1 MAIPWQKLQSFD
13 RRWLFLA
20 IGLAIAVPLM
30 VEFKMPFRTSERVE
44 ALHREIEALPPGTR
58 VLLAIDYD
66 PASKPELD
74 PFARAVLRHL
84 LLKRCRVVL
93 QTLWDKAPPIV
104 LALMDDIIV
113 GEHDRHRG
121 IFAGRHDA
129 PLVYG
134 RDYVFFGFK
143 EGKEAAIAAM
153 GRDFRQLYPADFRN
167 RPTGQLPIM
176 DGINRLSD
184 FPLIIEVSA
193 GFPGAVEY
201 VQQVVTRYN
210 LRFAASTTS
219 VSVTNLSPYYP
230 RQMFA
235 LVGGMRGAAEYES
248 LLGQVGLATRGL
260 NVLTVGHV
268 VIVLAITMG
277 NLIYFKT
284 RKQGGKKKGGG

>member
-1 MAIPWQKLQSFD
+1 MAFDWQKLQSFD

-20 IGLAIAVPLM
+20 IGLAIALPLM

-44 ALHREIEALPPGTR
+44 ALYREIEHIPPGTR

-66 PASKPELD
+66 PASKPELE

-104 LALMDDIIV
+104 LALIDDVIV

-121 IFAGRHDA
+121 IFAGRHDP

-153 GRDFRQLYPADFRN
+153 GRDFRQLYPADFRG
-167 RPTGQLPIM
+167 RPTGRLPIM
-176 DGINRLSD
+176 DGINRLGD
-184 FPLIIEVSA
+184 FPLIVEVSA

-201 VQQVVTRYN
+201 VQQVVTRYD

-248 LLGQVGLATRGL
+248 LMGQVGLATRGL

-268 VIVLAITMG
+268 VIVLAITLG

-284 RKQGGKKKGGG
+284 RKRKGAR

>member
-1 MAIPWQKLQSFD
+1 VAIDWLKLQSFD

-20 IGLAIAVPLM
+20 IGLAIALPLM
-30 VEFKMPFRTSERVE
+30 VEFRMPFTTSERVE
-44 ALHREIEALPPGTR
+44 ALHREIERLPPGTR

-66 PASKPELD
+66 PASKPELE

-93 QTLWDKAPPIV
+93 QTLWDKSPPIV
-104 LALMDDIIV
+104 LGLMDDILV
-113 GEHDRHRG
+113 GEYGQRTG
-121 IFAGRHDA
+121 IFEGRDL
-129 PLVYG
+129 PPIVYG

-143 EGKEAAIAAM
+143 EGKEAVIAAM
-153 GRDFRQLYPADFRN
+153 GRNFRQIYPADFRG

-235 LVGGMRGAAEYES
+235 LIGGMRGAAEYEA
-248 LLGQVGLATRGL
+248 LMGQVGLATRGL

-268 VIVLAITMG
+268 VIVLAITLG

-284 RKQGGKKKGGG
+284 RKKKGVR

>member
-1 MAIPWQKLQSFD
+1 MAIPWAKMQSFD
-13 RRWLFLA
+13 RRWLFLT
-20 IGLAIAVPLM
+20 IGLAIVLPLM
-30 VEFKMPFRTSERVE
+30 VEFKMPFTTSERVQ
-44 ALHREIEALPPGTR
+44 ALHREIERLPPGTV

-66 PASKPELD
+66 PASKPELE

-84 LLKRCRVVL
+84 LLRGCRVVL

-104 LALMDDIIV
+104 LALIDDVIV
-113 GEHDRHRG
+113 GEHDRHQG
-121 IFAGRHDA
+121 VFAGRHDP
-129 PLVYG
+129 PLRYG

-143 EGKEAAIAAM
+143 EGKEAVIAAM
-153 GRDFRQLYPADFRN
+153 GRDFRQMYPSDYRN

-184 FPLIIEVSA
+184 FRLIIEVSA

-201 VQQVVTRYN
+201 IQQVVTRYN

-230 RQMFA
+230 RQLFA
-235 LVGGMRGAAEYES
+235 LIGGMRGAAEYES
-248 LLGQVGLATRGL
+248 LMGQVGLGTRGL

-268 VIVLAITMG
+268 VIVLAITLG

-284 RKQGGKKKGGG
+284 RKKKGAR